1 VLTIVVTGSDRQ
13 QQRLTFAEREITFGR
28 VEGNHIVLAD
38 RNISRRHA
46 RLVVRDGKYILVD
59 LKSTN
64 GTYVNGRR
72 LTSPIVIAA
81 RDQVRIGNFTIALE
95 EGVDLEVT
103 KERPLAPFIPR
114 DRREADLLNAIA
126 ANDEASREVYADWLE
141 ERGEVRE
148 AEFVRVQ
155 QELVTTDIVDVRFQ
169 PLSQRLR
176 ELGPNVDFR
185 WRVRVARPPI
195 EKCRAEPAFSFRCPR
210 EWGGLATTE
219 REDVRYCSSCT
230 KQVHY
235 CTSVPEARD
244 HAARGECVA
253 LDLRVTRWAADLEGP
268 YGVEMCPSCH
278 SDVGEVPSGS
288 CPRCGEQLR
297 YMTVGMMA

>member
-1 VLTIVVTGSDRQ
+1 MLTIVVTGSDRQ
-13 QQRLTFAEREITFGR
+13 QQRLTFVEREITFGR

-46 RLVVRDGKYILVD
+46 RLVIRDGKYILVD

-141 ERGEVRE
+141 ERGEHRE
-148 AEFVRVQ
+148 AEFLRVQ
-155 QELVTTDIVDVRFQ
+155 QELVATDI
-169 PLSQRLR
+169 
-176 ELGPNVDFR
+176 
-185 WRVRVARPPI
+185 
-195 EKCRAEPAFSFRCPR
+195 
-210 EWGGLATTE
+210 
-219 REDVRYCSSCT
+219 
-230 KQVHY
+230 
-235 CTSVPEARD
+235 PEA
-244 HAARGECVA
+244 
-253 LDLRVTRWAADLEGP
+253 
-268 YGVEMCPSCH
+268 S
-278 SDVGEVPSGS
+278 VGE
-288 CPRCGEQLR
+288 
-297 YMTVGMMA
+297 GMRRR